1 MLPNAI
7 SEGSYRAQAFSF
19 GIKHDLRSKLANL
32 ITEPSL

>member
-7 SEGSYRAQAFSF
+7 SEGSSRAQAVSF
-19 GIKHDLRSKLANL
+19 GMKHDLRSNLANL